1 MIVINLFGAPGS
13 GKSTGAAYI
22 FSKLKMNN
30 INCELVTEF
39 AKDKT
44 WENNKKVFNDQFYI
58 FGKQHFKMSRL
69 ESDVD
74 VVVTD
79 APLWNSI
86 VYNTLTGTK
95 KEMFNEI
102 VMYEFNK
109 YTNLNYFIERVK
121 PYNPKGRGQNENE
134 AKTLAQNIRELLV
147 DYEVPHKLEKGDQE
161 GYSHIVKEV
170 FQYLTISNYDTKSN

>member
-22 FSKLKMNN
+22 FSQLKMHN

-69 ESDVD
+69 ESEVD
-74 VVVTD
+74 VVITD

-109 YTNLNYFIERVK
+109 YKNLNYFIDRVK
-121 PYNPKGRGQNENE
+121 PYNPKGRSQSENE
-134 AKTLAQNIRELLV
+134 AKTLANNILEFLV
-147 DYEVPHKLEKGDQE
+147 DYEVSFVMRSGNKE
-161 GYSHIVKEV
+161 GYDSIVSETL
-170 FQYLTISNYDTKSN
+170 QYLTII